1 MSWWLGKKGPILV
14 TQFLRLHTGPSPQL
28 SQTRA
33 GSMPTMNSED
43 AWIQGQGFPE
53 SHTPVR
59 TSQGHWQATDWAD
72 HDLHG
77 HFWPRPCG
85 DSKLPLTHRD
95 TGLWLFKYGEPSH
108 SFLSCPQHTHAT
120 SVYCLKC
127 HQWDVSSDQQAP
139 SFKCPRDQDGQRARW
154 AEEEPHRQYPFLAS
168 YMYVLISILCR

>member
-33 GSMPTMNSED
+33 GNMPTMNSED
-43 AWIQGQGFPE
+43 TWIQGQGFPE

-95 TGLWLFKYGEPSH
+95 TGLWLFKYGDPPTLSCLVLSTH
-108 SFLSCPQHTHAT
+108 TRHICVLPKVSPVGCFFRPASFL
-120 SVYCLKC
+120 L
-127 HQWDVSSDQQAP
+127 
-139 SFKCPRDQDGQRARW
+139 
-154 AEEEPHRQYPFLAS
+154 
-168 YMYVLISILCR
+168 